1 MQFGRLMVYRSL
13 SSKLMQIG
21 APVWAGVSLEAGKV
35 YNSSGSQNSG
45 WKQAYGLFLG
55 ADTWIGPIYLVVGKT
70 SGGSKRS
77 TSPGVISSKRFS
89 AERPGF

>member
-1 MQFGRLMVYRSL
+1 MHDTVGALDAWTL
-13 SSKLMQIG
+13 IG

-70 SGGSKRS
+70 SGGSKAIYFAW
-77 TSPGVISSKRFS
+77 GHIQ
-89 AERPGF
+89 